1 MIENTKNN
9 ISGAAIQWRTF
20 PTPLE
25 ESCPRW
31 QEGADTRDLHLPDGE
46 CFRWGKRILF
56 VLWRQYSWWCKK
68 YPSDTATKLIL
79 ERTTIK
85 SLEYL
90 GNEVIWEYPYLADE
104 VKQKLGGIKFVKQV
118 DGGYG
123 TLVGAVIVYVAL
135 LDYKYESNPKTTKE
149 LEGRIKDCI
158 TD

>member
-1 MIENTKNN
+1 M
-9 ISGAAIQWRTF
+9 
-20 PTPLE
+20 
-25 ESCPRW
+25 
-31 QEGADTRDLHLPDGE
+31 
-46 CFRWGKRILF
+46 
-56 VLWRQYSWWCKK
+56 
-68 YPSDTATKLIL
+68 
-79 ERTTIK
+79 
-85 SLEYL
+85 EYL

>member
-1 MIENTKNN
+1 MKNSFRIMNPDAFRGILSKMAGGSRHTGAYISRMGNALDGANGFYLYYEDN
-9 ISGAAIQWRTF
+9 ISND
-20 PTPLE
+20 E
-25 ESCPRW
+25 
-31 QEGADTRDLHLPDGE
+31 
-46 CFRWGKRILF
+46 
-56 VLWRQYSWWCKK
+56 K
-68 YPSDTATKLIL
+68 YLSDTATKLIL

-90 GNEVIWEYPYLADE
+90 GNEVIRDYPYLADE

-135 LDYKYESNPKTTKE
+135 LDYKYQSNPKTTKE

>member
-1 MIENTKNN
+1 MFPTISIFIN
-9 ISGAAIQWRTF
+9 ISLPF
-20 PTPLE
+20 PIKLAPLT
-25 ESCPRW
+25 
-31 QEGADTRDLHLPDGE
+31 G
-46 CFRWGKRILF
+46 
-56 VLWRQYSWWCKK
+56 SWISPFFTK

>member
-9 ISGAAIQWRTF
+9 ISGAAIQCRASS
-20 PTPLE
+20 PP
-25 ESCPRW
+25 PVQDGRRW
-31 QEGADTRDLHLPDGE
+31 QTHGCLPLPDGK

>member
-1 MIENTKNN
+1 MGNALG
-9 ISGAAIQWRTF
+9 GANGF
-20 PTPLE
+20 YLYYEDNVPN
-25 ESCPRW
+25 
-31 QEGADTRDLHLPDGE
+31 D
-46 CFRWGKRILF
+46 
-56 VLWRQYSWWCKK
+56 VKK
-68 YPSDTATKLIL
+68 YLSDTATKLIL

>member
-1 MIENTKNN
+1 MELRYSAEHLRRLRRNPVQD
-9 ISGAAIQWRTF
+9 GR
-20 PTPLE
+20 
-25 ESCPRW
+25 RW
-31 QEGADTRDLHLPDGE
+31 QTHDGCLPLPDGK

-90 GNEVIWEYPYLADE
+90 GNEVIREYPYLADE

>member
-1 MIENTKNN
+1 VQN
-9 ISGAAIQWRTF
+9 ISAAFGGILSKMAGGGRHTTGAYLSRMGNA
-20 PTPLE
+20 LG
-25 ESCPRW
+25 
-31 QEGADTRDLHLPDGE
+31 GANGFYLYYEDNIPND
-46 CFRWGKRILF
+46 
-56 VLWRQYSWWCKK
+56 VKK
-68 YPSDTATKLIL
+68 YLSDTATKLIL

-90 GNEVIWEYPYLADE
+90 GNEVIQEYPYLADE

-135 LDYKYESNPKTTKE
+135 LDYKYESNPKITKE
-149 LEGRIKDCI
+149 LEDRIKGCI